1 MKKILYLLMACL
13 VSVISNGQG
22 IDFSGSWKLNG
33 TKSKL
38 NAEFSFAPNTVI
50 VVQKGNDLKVEKHSN
65 FQGEDITLTDN
76 LTLDGKEAINV
87 GFMDTQKK
95 SIANWSEDKAS
106 LKVTSKLSIGDGGE
120 MTITEVYKLT
130 GGNLVIESNSSSSFG
145 EMAETMVY
153 DKN

>member
-1 MKKILYLLMACL
+1 MKRIIFLLTAFL
-13 VSVISNGQG
+13 ISTISNGQG

-38 NAEFSFAPNTVI
+38 NPEFIFAPNTVI
-50 VVQKGNDLKVEKHSN
+50 VLQKGNELKVEKHSN
-65 FQGEDITLTDN
+65 FQGEEITLTDN

-95 SIANWSEDKAS
+95 SIANWSDDKTS
-106 LKVTSKLSIGDGGE
+106 LKVTSKLTIGDGGE

-130 GGNLVIESNSSSSFG
+130 GGNLVIESGSSSSFG

>member
-1 MKKILYLLMACL
+1 MKKNVFLIIAFLISAM
-13 VSVISNGQG
+13 SNGQG
-22 IDFSGSWKLNG
+22 VDFSGSWKLNS

-38 NAEFSFAPNTVI
+38 NPEFSFAPNTVI
-50 VVQKGNDLKVEKHSN
+50 VVQKANDLKVEKHSN
-65 FQGEDITLTDN
+65 FQGENITLTDN

-95 SIANWSEDKAS
+95 SVASWSDDKAS

-120 MTITEVYKLT
+120 MTITEVYKLS

>member
-1 MKKILYLLMACL
+1 MKKIVFFLTAFLIT
-13 VSVISNGQG
+13 VISNGQG
-22 IDFSGSWKLNG
+22 IDFSGSWKLNS

-38 NAEFSFAPNTVI
+38 NAEFSFAPNTI
-50 VVQKGNDLKVEKHSN
+50 IIVQKGNDLKVEKHSN
-65 FQGEDITLTDN
+65 FQGEDMTTTDK

-87 GFMDTQKK
+87 GFRDSQKK
-95 SIANWSEDKAS
+95 SNANWADDKAS
-106 LKVTSKLSIGDGGE
+106 LKVISKLSIGDGGE

-145 EMAETMVY
+145 DMAETMVY